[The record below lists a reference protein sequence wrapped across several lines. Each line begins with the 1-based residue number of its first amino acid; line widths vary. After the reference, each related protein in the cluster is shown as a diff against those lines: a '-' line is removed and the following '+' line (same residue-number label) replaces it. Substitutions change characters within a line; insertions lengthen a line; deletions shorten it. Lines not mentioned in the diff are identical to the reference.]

1 MKTFVGFRGIL
12 LTIMMTIV
20 LCPSEKKRP
29 HVTGSPSLIRLLVAL
44 SIALFTEVVCESKK
58 DCYEECQR
66 VIMQNIQLEDWQRTL
81 ISPYVICIQSFEFH
95 WNISLRRYHAY
106 HADDP
111 KSSKK
116 GLLTGDA
123 KK

>member
-44 SIALFTEVVCESKK
+44 SIALFTEVVNFA
-58 DCYEECQR
+58 R
-66 VIMQNIQLEDWQRTL
+66 VKRIAMRSARELLCRIYNLRTGNE
-81 ISPYVICIQSFEFH
+81 P
-95 WNISLRRYHAY
+95 
-106 HADDP
+106 
-111 KSSKK
+111 
-116 GLLTGDA
+116 
-123 KK
+123 